1 VQIRSENIVA
11 FTLPSAVEILLFILH
26 YRIITMPDSVFY
38 IGVTICSIAIV
49 LSILAITP
57 LWNRLFSIRP
67 ATVPIMTD
75 YSNTIREY
83 GREPSNKPP
92 SALNYILIA
101 SSIIMLLFGSLAA
114 YFWLTGGI
122 TGQINLYWIMFF
134 AVFIGIPILTL
145 LDIFVW
151 EKKYYKLGKSAR
163 HAEKTITVKDNINNI
178 FNRGLRVLNIKP
190 TETSVIKIDRPKLIK
205 AQIAGFIVT
214 IKTRH
219 VLKGLV
225 NIYIL
230 SDSRWLTTKF
240 DWGVNQKNVDKIDRL
255 IHSVTD

>member
-1 VQIRSENIVA
+1 
-11 FTLPSAVEILLFILH
+11 
-26 YRIITMPDSVFY
+26 MPDSVFY

-122 TGQINLYWIMFF
+122 TGQINLGNYP
-134 AVFIGIPILTL
+134 PIT
-145 LDIFVW
+145 
-151 EKKYYKLGKSAR
+151 G
-163 HAEKTITVKDNINNI
+163 
-178 FNRGLRVLNIKP
+178 RG
-190 TETSVIKIDRPKLIK
+190 
-205 AQIAGFIVT
+205 Q
-214 IKTRH
+214 
-219 VLKGLV
+219 
-225 NIYIL
+225 
-230 SDSRWLTTKF
+230 
-240 DWGVNQKNVDKIDRL
+240 
-255 IHSVTD
+255 

>member
-1 VQIRSENIVA
+1 MQIRSENIAA
-11 FTLPSAVEILLFILH
+11 FILPSAVEVLLFILH

-49 LSILAITP
+49 LSILAVTP
-57 LWNRLFSIRP
+57 LWNRLFGSRL
-67 ATVPIMTD
+67 ATAPIMTD
-75 YSNTIREY
+75 YSNTIREH
-83 GREPSNKPP
+83 GREPSTKPP
-92 SALNYILIA
+92 SAFNYVLIA
-101 SSIIMLLFGSLAA
+101 SSIIMLLFGSLAV
-114 YFWLTGGI
+114 YFWLTGDIIGHI
-122 TGQINLYWIMFF
+122 DLYWILFF
-134 AVFIGIPILTL
+134 AFFVGAPILAL

-163 HAEKTITVKDNINNI
+163 HAEKTITVKDDINNI

-190 TETSVIKIDRPKLIK
+190 METSVIKIDRPKLIK
-205 AQIAGFIVT
+205 AQIAGFIIT

-219 VLKGLV
+219 ILKGLV
-225 NIYIL
+225 NIYIS